1 MLIVSSVVSSLSLN
15 LASTIAATFSFS
27 ETNVFTENFS
37 SDSQGVLTA
46 TNTSRL
52 AIGINGLVYAN
63 ELATALISSSPSSSQ
78 KYSLSAAS
86 GLINNYFGLAQ
97 NHSAIGGSNFS
108 SQEKLFHTKGMRK

>member
-1 MLIVSSVVSSLSLN
+1 MIKYSQDLLLIVSSVVSSLSLN
-15 LASTIAATFSFS
+15 LASTLAATFSFS

-63 ELATALISSSPSSSQ
+63 ELATAQHIL
-78 KYSLSAAS
+78 
-86 GLINNYFGLAQ
+86 G
-97 NHSAIGGSNFS
+97 
-108 SQEKLFHTKGMRK
+108 